1 MSYVLSHLTAQVGS
15 LRGGDCEWE
24 GDPGQHDPGWHGS
37 RLLFP
42 GPGHKN
48 ESNNKLYLIRFLLQF
63 AINYLCIFCAS
74 LLTTSKIVVCFANT
88 PT

>member
-1 MSYVLSHLTAQVGS
+1 MYESETEPVILNVYGAQESIPRNDQLFLGHKLSHVTAQVGS

-48 ESNNKLYLIRFLLQF
+48 ESNNKYF
-63 AINYLCIFCAS
+63 
-74 LLTTSKIVVCFANT
+74 
-88 PT
+88 

>member
-24 GDPGQHDPGWHGS
+24 GDPGHHDPGWHGS

-48 ESNNKLYLIRFLLQF
+48 ESNNKFF
-63 AINYLCIFCAS
+63 
-74 LLTTSKIVVCFANT
+74 
-88 PT
+88 